1 MGLREIKK
9 ERARKAILEAARDM
23 FFKTGFDGTTIE
35 EIAEKA
41 EVAVGTVYNYFDSKS
56 ALILAITAD
65 DTSTV
70 LDEQFHIPESCT
82 GLESVKLYIS
92 TFMENLSIYPKRLL
106 RELIREG
113 WRSDTSLSKGLISQD
128 LTLLDGLT
136 RILLELAEK
145 QKLKSA
151 IDLKHASLLI
161 YGIITTTII
170 WYAAD
175 EARTSEQMLESLEN
189 MLEILFIGLNP
200 EGGDK

>member
-9 ERARKAILEAARDM
+9 ERARMAILKAARDM
-23 FFKTGFDGTTIE
+23 FFKRGFDETTIE
-35 EIAEKA
+35 EIAEEA

-70 LDEQFHIPESCT
+70 LDENFQIPESFT
-82 GLESVKLYIS
+82 GFESVKLYIN

-106 RELIREG
+106 RELMREA
-113 WRSDTSLSKGLISQD
+113 WHIDTTLSKGLINQD

-136 RILLELAEK
+136 RILRELAVK
-145 QKLKSA
+145 QKLKSGTD
-151 IDLKHASLLI
+151 IEHAALAI
-161 YGIITTTII
+161 YGIIITAIM

-175 EARTSEQMLESLEN
+175 EDRTSEQMLESLER
-189 MLEILFIGLNP
+189 MLEILFCGLIP
-200 EGGDK
+200 ERER